1 MSMPETAPAEART
14 AAPDRL
20 RVISVV
26 VENKPGVLSRV
37 SGMIRRRG
45 FNIQGLSVGTTN
57 RPNCSRMTLTVDAGH
72 AEVDQVEKQ
81 LDRLIEVVEIED
93 LTEQEK
99 LIREMVLIKLEV
111 QGDRR
116 REALAVVERV
126 GGRLIDEAP
135 DRVLVELSG
144 EQSGMDAVLRQFAPF
159 GVLELA
165 RSGPVAMSMA

>member
-1 MSMPETAPAEART
+1 MPSTAPDEAQT
-14 AAPDRL
+14 AAPERL

-26 VENKPGVLSRV
+26 VENKPGVLSKV

-57 RPNCSRMTLTVDAGH
+57 RPNCSRMTITVDAGH

-81 LDRLIEVVEIED
+81 LDRVIEVVEIED
-93 LTEQEK
+93 LTEQAK

-111 QGDRR
+111 QGERR
-116 REALAVVERV
+116 REAMTLVERV
-126 GGRLIDEAP
+126 GGRVIDQAP

-144 EQSGMDAVLRQFAPF
+144 EQSGMDALLREFTPY